1 MNRRGTS
8 GTVVLLPAAAENT
21 RLEMVLNMLM
31 AALIFV
37 ISLAAVIQ
45 FAALS
50 WRAALLKVAA
60 EALPAE
66 WERAADSMAKPLII
80 SGFSKIEAYSKLCPN
95 FRTGAG
101 PKFRSLHIYY
111 RFLQL
116 FEGFNRVI
124 ARQNVSWTSREM
136 ALCTRCAT
144 VMLSQQLLRTQE
156 LSAAARSF

>member
-1 MNRRGTS
+1 
-8 GTVVLLPAAAENT
+8 
-21 RLEMVLNMLM
+21 MLM

-60 EALPAE
+60 GPLPAE
-66 WERAADSMAKPLII
+66 WEPAADSMAKSFIS
-80 SGFSKIEAYSKLCPN
+80 SGFSNITAYSKLCPN
-95 FRTGAG
+95 LGMGAG
-101 PKFRSLHIYY
+101 PKLRSLRIYY

-124 ARQNVSWTSREM
+124 TRQNVSWTGREM